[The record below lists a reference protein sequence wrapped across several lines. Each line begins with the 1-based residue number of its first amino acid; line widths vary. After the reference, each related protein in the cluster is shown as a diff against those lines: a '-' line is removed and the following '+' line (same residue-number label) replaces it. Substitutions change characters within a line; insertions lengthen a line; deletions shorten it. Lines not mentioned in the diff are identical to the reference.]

1 MQDLLTSDVHTLEL
15 FGKNG
20 EVVRY
25 PSISLFLVR
34 HGGRRGAPL
43 RVEGKRPYEITLTL
57 APGYKKD
64 AMEYVGKYLEYSVL
78 PGGSVSLCEGL

>member
-1 MQDLLTSDVHTLEL
+1 MQDFLTSDVHTLEL

-20 EVVRY
+20 DVVRY

-34 HGGRRGAPL
+34 HGGIRGVPIK
-43 RVEGKRPYEITLTL
+43 VDGKRPHKITLTL

-64 AMEYVGKYLEYSVL
+64 AMKYVGKYLEYAVS
-78 PGGSVSLCEGL
+78 PGGSVSLCGGL